1 MSADQLLAKA
11 LSTDSEDEAIAC
23 LKMARKKGLKISTSK
38 DGHTVESRTNQL
50 QNLLDMYNKLRREYS
65 ALANKFNEHEHEN
78 VMHVSELKMQIKWAY
93 KTAVISVML
102 SVMITATI
110 MHKVSNHRVK
120 TLEAEIQ
127 QMELTPCSTI
137 FCIMGRANAK

>member
-50 QNLLDMYNKLRREYS
+50 QNLLDMYNKLRREHF
-65 ALANKFNEHEHEN
+65 ALVNKFNEHEHEN

-93 KTAVISVML
+93 KTAVIGAML
-102 SVMITATI
+102 SVMITATFMNSI
-110 MHKVSNHRVK
+110 ANHRVQA
-120 TLEAEIQ
+120 LEAEYN
-127 QMELTPCSTI
+127 QMELAPCSGI
-137 FCIMGRANAK
+137 SCKIGRSLAK